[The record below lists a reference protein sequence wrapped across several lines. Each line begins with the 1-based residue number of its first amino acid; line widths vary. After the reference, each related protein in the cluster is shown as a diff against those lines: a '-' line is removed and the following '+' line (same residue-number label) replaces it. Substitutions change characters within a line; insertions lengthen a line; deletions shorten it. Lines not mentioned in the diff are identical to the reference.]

1 MGGLLPA
8 AAAPGARAHHM
19 QKPQSCGIRIASAL
33 QNFPSLGP
41 QSFHPEHGACLM
53 SRVGKLPDVGIH
65 PAFRILRTGELSA
78 RNIGKQQPSV
88 RGCARKQASGPQ
100 SHPVQKTLMNLRIKI
115 GNGQF
120 FQGNFRTLV
129 IPGLRLVASPV
140 IRSRPLEPYVMAGRN
155 IGHMAAG
162 QLLACLHGSSIRHA
176 VHGVPVG

>member
-1 MGGLLPA
+1 M
-8 AAAPGARAHHM
+8 
-19 QKPQSCGIRIASAL
+19 
-33 QNFPSLGP
+33 
-41 QSFHPEHGACLM
+41 
-53 SRVGKLPDVGIH
+53 D
-65 PAFRILRTGELSA
+65 
-78 RNIGKQQPSV
+78 
-88 RGCARKQASGPQ
+88 
-100 SHPVQKTLMNLRIKI
+100 LRIKI

-176 VHGVPVG
+176 VHGVPVGQGNLPFPIQAARQHVIPQTVPPRLPWRALGGQGLVHGIQFRNSFFHGNAYPRVFLSRVRGLTSPCPAEE